1 MDNPEIVWYT
11 RRRQAKQKHN
21 TIYVSWPDLSCPQCG
36 LLRGPIKVVNLRFS
50 SFNVG
55 FDD

>member
-36 LLRGPIKVVNLRFS
+36 LLRGPIQVVNLRFS